1 MKALNKENYEAWVL
15 EAFNFN
21 EVRKDYNIP
30 KDKRFYWDAKGSA
43 WPGFDELAVED
54 GTYRTFNGIND
65 VGVYIMEP
73 WRYKEKGRIQKK
85 KKIDKVVLFPIAPGF
100 NGRLLK
106 FVPENI
112 PDLQI
117 EAEEWI
123 GYMAD
128 IDLKTWLESD

>member
-15 EAFNFN
+15 EAFNFD

-30 KDKRFYWDAKGSA
+30 RDKRFYWGSKDSV

-73 WRYKEKGRIQKK
+73 WRYKEKGKIRKKNHVERIEF
-85 KKIDKVVLFPIAPGF
+85 FPITPGHT
-100 NGRLLK
+100 GRLLK
-106 FVPENI
+106 FIPENI
-112 PDLQI
+112 PYLQI

-123 GYMAD
+123 GYEAD
-128 IDLKTWLESD
+128 IDLMTWLESD